1 MPRVLLHGLSLV
13 FVSVNVCV
21 CVNVDSVSL
30 LCEGRILLPFVHRR
44 KSTEMYILM
53 LI

>member
-13 FVSVNVCV
+13 FVSVNV